1 MIFSEYRYTIFRIML
16 GPTRTTGR
24 RGGMSL
30 SLANSIAVQSRARA
44 LVPLCVGAGAYL
56 FFLYLG
62 DTLLQDSDSFWQI
75 KIGQWILDHRA
86 MPTTD
91 FYSFTRTGAPWIST
105 SWLSQV
111 AFAFSHAQLDWA
123 GPVILTAVA
132 VALTAAIFVH
142 LLDAQIGAPRA
153 VLFAMLALLL
163 SIHHVLARPHI
174 LALPVMVAWVGLLM
188 TAADRKRAPSW
199 TWLPLMALW
208 ANLHGGFVL
217 GLALIGPIS
226 LEAVEHAEKGRRLA
240 LFMRWVLFGIGALI
254 ASCCTPYGWRTLQ
267 GATNILSL
275 GELLSLIFEW
285 MPANFATFTSF
296 EGALLAL
303 IAFGYYRGLVL
314 SAPRIFLILFLTW
327 SALTH
332 VRSIE
337 AFAFLVPLVLAKP
350 LGEMFPRPAP
360 DAAGA
365 DRWPARYVTAAG
377 ALMIVAA
384 SWTSTSLYL
393 GHHRFSFTMT
403 QTPVAAVDLLEQ
415 RKVQRIFNAYQFGGY
430 LISRD
435 IPVFVDGRAELY
447 GEKFVMD
454 FFKAT
459 EGKKPELLPRL
470 LDEYRIDATLLV
482 ADAPGPQ
489 ILDQLKGWK
498 RIYADDIA
506 VIHVRDDG
514 QSAAT
519 PAASN

>member
-1 MIFSEYRYTIFRIML
+1 
-16 GPTRTTGR
+16 
-24 RGGMSL
+24 MSL
-30 SLANSIAVQSRARA
+30 SFANSIAMQGRARA

-56 FFLYLG
+56 FFLYVG

-75 KIGQWILDHRA
+75 KVGQWILDHGA
-86 MPTTD
+86 VPTTD
-91 FYSFTRTGAPWIST
+91 FYSFTRAGAPWIST

-111 AFAFSHAQLDWA
+111 LLAFSHAQWDWA
-123 GPVILTAVA
+123 GPVILTAMA
-132 VALTAAIFVH
+132 TALTAAIFVY
-142 LLDAQIGAPRA
+142 LLDAQIEAPRA

-163 SIHHVLARPHI
+163 SLHHVLARPHI

-188 TAADRKRAPSW
+188 AAADRRRAPSW
-199 TWLPLMALW
+199 YWLPLMALW

-226 LEAVEHAEKGRRLA
+226 LEAVEHAEKGQRLR
-240 LFMRWVLFGIGALI
+240 LFMRWVLFGIGAVI
-254 ASCCTPYGWRTLQ
+254 ASCCTPYGWKTLL

-296 EGALLAL
+296 EGALLGL

-350 LGEMFPRPAP
+350 LGELVPRPQP
-360 DAAGA
+360 DSTGT
-365 DRWPARYVTAAG
+365 DRWPAHYVTALG

-384 SWTSTSLYL
+384 GWTSTSLYM
-393 GHHRFSFTMT
+393 GHHRFTFTMT

-435 IPVFVDGRAELY
+435 IPVYVDGRAELY

-470 LDEYRIDATLLV
+470 LDEYKIDATLLV

-506 VIHVRDDG
+506 VIHVRDD
-514 QSAAT
+514 SAA
-519 PAASN
+519 AKSSK

>member
-1 MIFSEYRYTIFRIML
+1 
-16 GPTRTTGR
+16 
-24 RGGMSL
+24 MSL
-30 SLANSIAVQSRARA
+30 SFANSVTMQSRARA

-56 FFLYLG
+56 VFLFVG

-75 KIGQWILDHRA
+75 KIGQWILDHQA

-91 FYSFTRTGAPWIST
+91 IYSFTRFGEAWIST

-111 AFAFSHAQLDWA
+111 MYAISYAQWGWA
-123 GPVILTAVA
+123 GTVIITAIA
-132 VALTAAIFVH
+132 IALTAAIFVH
-142 LLDAQIGAPRA
+142 LLNAHIEVPRS
-153 VLFAMLALLL
+153 VLFAMLAVML
-163 SIHHVLARPHI
+163 SLHHLLARPHV

-188 TAADRKRAPSW
+188 SAADRRSAPSW
-199 TWLPLMALW
+199 FILPLMALW
-208 ANLHGGFVL
+208 SNLHGGFVL
-217 GLALIGPIS
+217 GLALIGPIA
-226 LEAVEHAEKGRRLA
+226 LEAVEHAEKGQRIR
-240 LFMRWVLFGIGALI
+240 LFMRWVLFGVAALV
-254 ASCCTPYGWRTLQ
+254 AACFTPYGWKTLL
-267 GATNILSL
+267 GATNILKL
-275 GELLSLIFEW
+275 GELLTLIFEW
-285 MPANFATFTSF
+285 MPANFATFTAF
-296 EGALLAL
+296 EGALLGL

-314 SAPRIFLILFLTW
+314 SAPRIFLILFFTW

-350 LGEMFPRPAP
+350 LGEMFGRPP
-360 DAAGA
+360 VDAADG
-365 DRWPARYVTAAG
+365 DRWPARYITALG

-384 SWTSTSLYL
+384 SWTSTSLYM
-393 GHHRFSFTMT
+393 GHHRFTFTMT
-403 QTPVAAVDLLEQ
+403 QTPVAAVDLLEKL
-415 RKVQRIFNAYQFGGY
+415 KVQRIFNAYQFGGY
-430 LISRD
+430 LIARD

-470 LDEYRIDATLLV
+470 LDEHKIDATLLV

-506 VIHVRDDG
+506 VIHVRENAQG
-514 QSAAT
+514 AAT
-519 PAASN
+519 TASK

>member
-1 MIFSEYRYTIFRIML
+1 
-16 GPTRTTGR
+16 
-24 RGGMSL
+24 MSL
-30 SLANSIAVQSRARA
+30 SFANGIAVQGRARA
-44 LVPLCVGAGAYL
+44 LTPLCVGAGAYL
-56 FFLYLG
+56 FFLFVG

-75 KIGQWILDHRA
+75 KIGQWILDHGA
-86 MPTTD
+86 VPTTD

-111 AFAFSHAQLDWA
+111 MFAFCYAQWGWA
-123 GPVILTAVA
+123 GPVILTAVG
-132 VALTAAIFVH
+132 VALSAAIFVY
-142 LLDAQIGAPRA
+142 LLDAQIEAPRA

-163 SIHHVLARPHI
+163 SLHHVLARPHI

-188 TAADRKRAPSW
+188 AAADRRSAPSW
-199 TWLPLMALW
+199 AWLPLMALW

-226 LEAVEHAEKGRRLA
+226 LEAVEHAEKGRGLQ
-240 LFMRWVLFGIGALI
+240 LFLRWVLFGIGALV
-254 ASCCTPYGWRTLQ
+254 ASCCTPYGWKTLM

-296 EGALLAL
+296 EGALLGL
-303 IAFGYYRGLVL
+303 IALGYYRGLVL

-350 LGEMFPRPAP
+350 LGEMFSRPQI
-360 DAAGA
+360 DATDG
-365 DRWPARYVTAAG
+365 DRWPARYVTALG

-384 SWTSTSLYL
+384 SWSSTSIYM

-459 EGKKPELLPRL
+459 EGKKPDLLPRL
-470 LDEYRIDATLLV
+470 LDEHKIDATLLV

-498 RIYADDIA
+498 RIYTDDIA
-506 VIHVRDDG
+506 VIHVRENAEG
-514 QSAAT
+514 SAAVLT
-519 PAASN
+519 K

>member
-1 MIFSEYRYTIFRIML
+1 
-16 GPTRTTGR
+16 
-24 RGGMSL
+24 MSL
-30 SLANSIAVQSRARA
+30 SFANGIAVQGRARA
-44 LVPLCVGAGAYL
+44 LTPLCVGAGAYL
-56 FFLYLG
+56 FFLFVG

-75 KIGQWILDHRA
+75 KIGQWILDHGA
-86 MPTTD
+86 VPTID

-111 AFAFSHAQLDWA
+111 MFAFSYAQWGWA
-123 GPVILTAVA
+123 GPVILTAVG
-132 VALTAAIFVH
+132 VALSAAIFVY
-142 LLDAQIGAPRA
+142 LLDAWIEAPRA

-163 SIHHVLARPHI
+163 SLHHVLARPHI

-188 TAADRKRAPSW
+188 AAADRRSAPSW
-199 TWLPLMALW
+199 AWLPLMALW

-226 LEAVEHAEKGRRLA
+226 LEAVEHAEKGRRLQ
-240 LFMRWVLFGIGALI
+240 LFLRWVLFGIGALI
-254 ASCCTPYGWRTLQ
+254 ASCCTPYGWQTLM

-296 EGALLAL
+296 EGALLGL
-303 IAFGYYRGLVL
+303 IALGYYRGLVL

-332 VRSIE
+332 VRSID

-350 LGEMFPRPAP
+350 LGEMFSRPQT
-360 DAAGA
+360 DATDG
-365 DRWPARYVTAAG
+365 DHWPARYITVTG
-377 ALMIVAA
+377 ALMILAA
-384 SWTSTSLYL
+384 SWSSTSIYM

-470 LDEYRIDATLLV
+470 LDEHKIDATLLV

-489 ILDQLKGWK
+489 ILDQLKGWR
-498 RIYADDIA
+498 RIYTDDIA
-506 VIHVRDDG
+506 VIHVRENAEG
-514 QSAAT
+514 SAAVLT
-519 PAASN
+519 K

>member
-1 MIFSEYRYTIFRIML
+1 
-16 GPTRTTGR
+16 
-24 RGGMSL
+24 MSL
-30 SLANSIAVQSRARA
+30 SFANSIAVQDRARA
-44 LVPLCVGAGAYL
+44 LVPLCAGAGAYL
-56 FFLYLG
+56 FFLFLG
-62 DTLLQDSDSFWQI
+62 DTLLNDSDSFWQI
-75 KIGQWILDHRA
+75 KIGQWILDHGA
-86 MPTTD
+86 MPTND
-91 FYSFTRTGAPWIST
+91 FYSFTRAGAPWIST

-111 AFAFSHAQLDWA
+111 AFAFSHAQWGWA

-132 VALTAAIFVH
+132 FALAIAIFVH
-142 LLDAQIGAPRA
+142 LLDVQIEAPRA
-153 VLFAMLALLL
+153 VLFAMLAVLL
-163 SIHHVLARPHI
+163 SLHHVLARPHI

-188 TAADRKRAPSW
+188 ATADRRGAPSW
-199 TWLPLMALW
+199 HLLPLMALW

-240 LFMRWVLFGIGALI
+240 LFMRWVLFGIAALI
-254 ASCCTPYGWRTLQ
+254 ASCFTPYGWRTLQ

-285 MPANFATFTSF
+285 MPANFATFTPF

-337 AFAFLVPLVLAKP
+337 AFAFLIPLVLAKP
-350 LGEMFPRPAP
+350 LGAMFPRTVPEAT
-360 DAAGA
+360 GA
-365 DRWPARYVTAAG
+365 DRWPARYVTALG

-384 SWTSTSLYL
+384 SWTSTSLYM
-393 GHHRFSFTMT
+393 GHHRFTFTMT

-415 RKVQRIFNAYQFGGY
+415 RRAQRIFNAYQFGGY
-430 LISRD
+430 LISRN

-470 LDEYRIDATLLV
+470 LDEYKIDATLLV

-506 VIHVRDDG
+506 VVHVRDTAD
-514 QSAAT
+514 SAT
-519 PAASN
+519 AAPSK

>member
-1 MIFSEYRYTIFRIML
+1 
-16 GPTRTTGR
+16 
-24 RGGMSL
+24 MSL
-30 SLANSIAVQSRARA
+30 SFANSIAVQGRARA

-56 FFLYLG
+56 FFLFLG

-86 MPTTD
+86 MPMID

-111 AFAFSHAQLDWA
+111 AFSFSHAQWGWA
-123 GPVILTAVA
+123 GPVILTAAA
-132 VALTAAIFVH
+132 VALTVAIFVH
-142 LLDAQIGAPRA
+142 LLETHIGAPRA

-188 TAADRKRAPSW
+188 AAASRRSAPSW
-199 TWLPLMALW
+199 AWLPLMALW

-226 LEAVEHAEKGRRLA
+226 LEAVEHAGKGRRLA

-275 GELLSLIFEW
+275 GELLTLIVEW
-285 MPANFATFTSF
+285 MPANFATFTPF

-327 SALTH
+327 SALSH
-332 VRSIE
+332 VRSID

-350 LGEMFPRPAP
+350 LGEMFPQPALEP
-360 DAAGA
+360 AGA
-365 DRWPARYVTAAG
+365 DSWPGRYVTALA

-393 GHHRFSFTMT
+393 GHHRFTFTMT
-403 QTPVAAVDLLEQ
+403 QTPVTAVDLLEQ
-415 RKVQRIFNAYQFGGY
+415 RKVQRVFNAYQFGGY
-430 LISRD
+430 LISRN

-447 GEKFVMD
+447 GEKFIMD

-470 LDEYRIDATLLV
+470 LDEHKIDATLLG

-498 RIYADDIA
+498 RIYADDVA
-506 VIHVRDDG
+506 VIHVRDAADG
-514 QSAAT
+514 ATAA
-519 PAASN
+519 PSK

>member
-1 MIFSEYRYTIFRIML
+1 
-16 GPTRTTGR
+16 
-24 RGGMSL
+24 MSL
-30 SLANSIAVQSRARA
+30 SFANGSAVQSRARA
-44 LVPLCVGAGAYL
+44 LVPLCVGAGTYL
-56 FFLYLG
+56 FFLFVG

-75 KIGQWILDHRA
+75 KIGQWILDHGA
-86 MPTTD
+86 MPYTD

-111 AFAFSHAQLDWA
+111 MFAFSYTQWGWA
-123 GPVILTAVA
+123 GPVILTAIGI
-132 VALTAAIFVH
+132 ALSTAIFVY
-142 LLDAQIGAPRA
+142 LLDAQIEAPRA

-163 SIHHVLARPHI
+163 ALHHVLARPHI
-174 LALPVMVAWVGLLM
+174 LALPVMVAWVGFLM
-188 TAADRKRAPSW
+188 AAADRRSAPSW

-226 LEAVEHAEKGRRLA
+226 LEAVEHAEKGRRLQ
-240 LFMRWVLFGIGALI
+240 LFLRWVLFGVGALI
-254 ASCCTPYGWRTLQ
+254 ASCCTPYGWRTLM

-296 EGALLAL
+296 EGALLGL
-303 IAFGYYRGLVL
+303 IALGYYRGVVL

-350 LGEMFPRPAP
+350 LGEMFSRPPA
-360 DAAGA
+360 DATDA
-365 DRWPARYVTAAG
+365 DGWPARYVTALG
-377 ALMIVAA
+377 ELMIVAA
-384 SWTSTSLYL
+384 SWTSTSLYM
-393 GHHRFSFTMT
+393 GHHRFGFTMT

-415 RKVQRIFNAYQFGGY
+415 RKAQRIFNAYQFGGY

-470 LDEYRIDATLLV
+470 LDEYKIDATLLI

-506 VIHVRDDG
+506 VIHVRENAEG
-514 QSAAT
+514 AAA
-519 PAASN
+519 PSK

>member
-1 MIFSEYRYTIFRIML
+1 
-16 GPTRTTGR
+16 
-24 RGGMSL
+24 MSL
-30 SLANSIAVQSRARA
+30 SFANSIAVQGRARA

-56 FFLYLG
+56 FFLFLG

-86 MPTTD
+86 MPMID

-111 AFAFSHAQLDWA
+111 AFSFSHAQWGWA
-123 GPVILTAVA
+123 GPVILTA
-132 VALTAAIFVH
+132 AAIALALAILVY
-142 LLDAQIGAPRA
+142 LLEAHIGAPRA

-188 TAADRKRAPSW
+188 AAASRRSAPSW

-275 GELLSLIFEW
+275 GELLTLIVEW
-285 MPANFATFTSF
+285 MPANFATFTPF

-327 SALTH
+327 SALSH
-332 VRSIE
+332 VRSID

-350 LGEMFPRPAP
+350 LGEMFPQPALEP
-360 DAAGA
+360 AGA
-365 DRWPARYVTAAG
+365 DSWPGRYVTALG

-393 GHHRFSFTMT
+393 GHHRFTFTMT

-415 RKVQRIFNAYQFGGY
+415 RKVQRVFNAYQFGGY

-447 GEKFVMD
+447 GEKFIMD

-470 LDEYRIDATLLV
+470 LDEHKIDATLLG

-489 ILDQLKGWK
+489 ILDQLTGWK

-506 VIHVRDDG
+506 VIHVRDAADG
-514 QSAAT
+514 ATAA
-519 PAASN
+519 PSK

>member
-1 MIFSEYRYTIFRIML
+1 
-16 GPTRTTGR
+16 
-24 RGGMSL
+24 MSL
-30 SLANSIAVQSRARA
+30 SFANSIAVQGRARA

-56 FFLYLG
+56 FFLFLG
-62 DTLLQDSDSFWQI
+62 DTLLSDSDSFWQI

-111 AFAFSHAQLDWA
+111 AFAFSHAQWGWA
-123 GPVILTAVA
+123 GPVILTA
-132 VALTAAIFVH
+132 AAIALALALLVH
-142 LLDAQIGAPRA
+142 LLEAHIEAPRA

-163 SIHHVLARPHI
+163 SVHHVLARPHI
-174 LALPVMVAWVGLLM
+174 LALPMMVAWVGLLM
-188 TAADRKRAPSW
+188 AAADRRSAPSW

-240 LFMRWVLFGIGALI
+240 LFMRWVLFGIGALV

-275 GELLSLIFEW
+275 GEVLTLILEW
-285 MPANFATFTSF
+285 MPANFATFTPF

-327 SALTH
+327 SALSH
-332 VRSIE
+332 VRSID
-337 AFAFLVPLVLAKP
+337 AFAFLLPLVLAKP
-350 LGEMFPRPAP
+350 LAGMFARPEP

-365 DRWPARYVTAAG
+365 ESWPGRYLTVLG
-377 ALMIVAA
+377 ALTIVAA
-384 SWTSTSLYL
+384 SWASTSLYL
-393 GHHRFSFTMT
+393 RHHRFTFTMT

-415 RKVQRIFNAYQFGGY
+415 RKGQRIFNAYQFGGY

-435 IPVFVDGRAELY
+435 IPVFIDGRAELY

-470 LDEYRIDATLLV
+470 LDEHKIDATLLV

-506 VIHVRDDG
+506 VVHVRDT
-514 QSAAT
+514 AT
-519 PAASN
+519 TAPSQ

>member
-1 MIFSEYRYTIFRIML
+1 
-16 GPTRTTGR
+16 
-24 RGGMSL
+24 MSL
-30 SLANSIAVQSRARA
+30 SFANSIAMQSRARA

-56 FFLYLG
+56 FFLYAG

-75 KIGQWILDHRA
+75 KIGQWILDHHA
-86 MPTTD
+86 LPTTD
-91 FYSFTRTGAPWIST
+91 FYSFTRPGAPWIST

-111 AFAFSHAQLDWA
+111 LFAFSYAQWDWA
-123 GPVILTAVA
+123 GPVVLTAVA
-132 VALTAAIFVH
+132 VALTAAILVD
-142 LLDAQIGAPRA
+142 LLDAQIEAPRA

-163 SIHHVLARPHI
+163 SLHHVLARPHI

-188 TAADRKRAPSW
+188 AAADRRSAPSW
-199 TWLPLMALW
+199 YWLPLMALW

-226 LEAVEHAEKGRRLA
+226 LEAVEHAEKGRRLQ

-254 ASCCTPYGWRTLQ
+254 ASCCTPYGWGTLV

-296 EGALLAL
+296 EGALLGL

-327 SALTH
+327 GALTH

-350 LGEMFPRPAP
+350 LGEMVPRPLA
-360 DAAGA
+360 DATST
-365 DRWPARYVTAAG
+365 DRWPARYVTVTG

-384 SWTSTSLYL
+384 GWTSTSLYM
-393 GHHRFSFTMT
+393 GHHRFTFTMT
-403 QTPVAAVDLLEQ
+403 QTPAAAVDLLEQ
-415 RKVQRIFNAYQFGGY
+415 RKARRIFNAYQFGGY

-435 IPVFVDGRAELY
+435 IPVYVDGRAELY

-470 LDEYRIDATLLV
+470 LDEYKIDATLLV

-498 RIYADDIA
+498 RLYADDIA
-506 VIHVRDDG
+506 VIHVRTGGTEAGAAPGAETSKKPSG
-514 QSAAT
+514 QPSR
-519 PAASN
+519 

>member
-1 MIFSEYRYTIFRIML
+1 
-16 GPTRTTGR
+16 
-24 RGGMSL
+24 MSL
-30 SLANSIAVQSRARA
+30 SFANGIAVQGRARV
-44 LVPLCVGAGAYL
+44 LTPLCVGAGAYL
-56 FFLYLG
+56 FFLFVG

-75 KIGQWILDHRA
+75 KIGQWILDHGA

-111 AFAFSHAQLDWA
+111 MFAFSYAQWGWA
-123 GPVILTAVA
+123 GPVILTAVG
-132 VALTAAIFVH
+132 VALSAAIFVY
-142 LLDAQIGAPRA
+142 LLDARIEAPRA

-163 SIHHVLARPHI
+163 SLHHVLARPHV

-188 TAADRKRAPSW
+188 AAADRRSAPSW
-199 TWLPLMALW
+199 AWLPLMALW

-226 LEAVEHAEKGRRLA
+226 LEAVEHAEKGRLQ
-240 LFMRWVLFGIGALI
+240 LFLRWVLFGIGALI
-254 ASCCTPYGWRTLQ
+254 ASCCTPYGWQTLM

-296 EGALLAL
+296 EGALLGL
-303 IAFGYYRGLVL
+303 IALGYYRGLVL

-332 VRSIE
+332 VRSID

-350 LGEMFPRPAP
+350 LGEMFSRPQI
-360 DAAGA
+360 DATDG
-365 DRWPARYVTAAG
+365 DRWPARYITAFG

-384 SWTSTSLYL
+384 SWSSTSIYM

-470 LDEYRIDATLLV
+470 LDEHKIDATLLV

-498 RIYADDIA
+498 RIYTDDIA
-506 VIHVRDDG
+506 VIHVRENAEG
-514 QSAAT
+514 SAAVLT
-519 PAASN
+519 K

>member
-1 MIFSEYRYTIFRIML
+1 
-16 GPTRTTGR
+16 
-24 RGGMSL
+24 MSL
-30 SLANSIAVQSRARA
+30 SFANSSAVQSRARA
-44 LVPLCVGAGAYL
+44 LVPLCVGAGTYL
-56 FFLYLG
+56 FFLFVG

-75 KIGQWILDHRA
+75 KIGQWILDHGA

-111 AFAFSHAQLDWA
+111 MFAFSYTQWGWA
-123 GPVILTAVA
+123 GPVILTAIGI
-132 VALTAAIFVH
+132 ALSTAIFVY
-142 LLDAQIGAPRA
+142 LLDAQIEAPRA

-163 SIHHVLARPHI
+163 ALHHVLARPHI

-188 TAADRKRAPSW
+188 TAADRRSAPSW
-199 TWLPLMALW
+199 TWLALMALW

-226 LEAVEHAEKGRRLA
+226 IEAVEHAEKGRRLQ
-240 LFMRWVLFGIGALI
+240 LFLRWVLFGVGALI
-254 ASCCTPYGWRTLQ
+254 ASCCTPYGWRTLM

-296 EGALLAL
+296 EGALLGL
-303 IAFGYYRGLVL
+303 IALGYYRGVVL

-350 LGEMFPRPAP
+350 LGEMFSRPPA
-360 DAAGA
+360 DATDA
-365 DRWPARYVTAAG
+365 DGWPARYVTALG

-384 SWTSTSLYL
+384 SWTSTSLYM
-393 GHHRFSFTMT
+393 GHHRFGFTMT

-415 RKVQRIFNAYQFGGY
+415 RKAQRIFNAYQFGGY

-459 EGKKPELLPRL
+459 EGKKPELLPHL
-470 LDEYRIDATLLV
+470 LDEYKIDATLLV

-506 VIHVRDDG
+506 VIHVRENAEG
-514 QSAAT
+514 AAA
-519 PAASN
+519 PSK

>member
-1 MIFSEYRYTIFRIML
+1 
-16 GPTRTTGR
+16 
-24 RGGMSL
+24 MSL
-30 SLANSIAVQSRARA
+30 SFANSIAMQSRARA

-56 FFLYLG
+56 FFLHVG

-75 KIGQWILDHRA
+75 KVGQWILDHGTV
-86 MPTTD
+86 PTTD

-111 AFAFSHAQLDWA
+111 LFAFSHAQWDWA
-123 GPVILTAVA
+123 GPVILTTMA
-132 VALTAAIFVH
+132 VALTAAIFVY
-142 LLDAQIGAPRA
+142 LLDAQIEAPRA

-163 SIHHVLARPHI
+163 SLHHVLARPHI

-188 TAADRKRAPSW
+188 AAADRRRAPSW
-199 TWLPLMALW
+199 YWLPLMALW

-226 LEAVEHAEKGRRLA
+226 LEAVEHAEKGRRLQ

-254 ASCCTPYGWRTLQ
+254 ASCCTPYGWKTLL

-285 MPANFATFTSF
+285 MPANFATFSSF
-296 EGALLAL
+296 EGALLGL

-350 LGEMFPRPAP
+350 LGQMVPRPQP
-360 DAAGA
+360 DATGT
-365 DRWPARYVTAAG
+365 DRWPARYVTALG

-384 SWTSTSLYL
+384 GWTSTSLYM
-393 GHHRFSFTMT
+393 GHNRFTFTMT

-415 RKVQRIFNAYQFGGY
+415 RKAQRIFNAYQFGGY

-435 IPVFVDGRAELY
+435 IPVYVDGRAELY
-447 GEKFVMD
+447 GETFVMD

-470 LDEYRIDATLLV
+470 LDEYKIDATLLV

-506 VIHVRDDG
+506 VIHVRTADAQAG
-514 QSAAT
+514 AAPQAET
-519 PAASN
+519 SREAFK

>member
-1 MIFSEYRYTIFRIML
+1 
-16 GPTRTTGR
+16 
-24 RGGMSL
+24 MSL
-30 SLANSIAVQSRARA
+30 SFANSIAVQGRARA

-56 FFLYLG
+56 FFLFLG

-75 KIGQWILDHRA
+75 KIGRWILDHGA

-111 AFAFSHAQLDWA
+111 AFAFSHAQWGWA
-123 GPVILTAVA
+123 GPVILTA
-132 VALTAAIFVH
+132 AAIALALALLVH
-142 LLDAQIGAPRA
+142 LLEANIEAPRA

-188 TAADRKRAPSW
+188 AAADRRSAPSW

-240 LFMRWVLFGIGALI
+240 LFMRWVLFGIGALV

-267 GATNILSL
+267 GASNILSL
-275 GELLSLIFEW
+275 GEVLTLILEW
-285 MPANFATFTSF
+285 MPANFATFTPF

-327 SALTH
+327 SALSH
-332 VRSIE
+332 VRSID
-337 AFAFLVPLVLAKP
+337 AFAFLLPLVLAKP

-365 DRWPARYVTAAG
+365 DRWPASLVTALG
-377 ALMIVAA
+377 ALTIVAA
-384 SWTSTSLYL
+384 SWASTSLYL
-393 GHHRFSFTMT
+393 GHHHFTFTMT

-415 RKVQRIFNAYQFGGY
+415 RKAQRIFNAYQFGGY

-435 IPVFVDGRAELY
+435 IPVFIDGRAELY

-470 LDEYRIDATLLV
+470 LDEHKIDATLLV

-498 RIYADDIA
+498 RIYGDDIA
-506 VIHVRDDG
+506 VVHVRDT
-514 QSAAT
+514 AT
-519 PAASN
+519 TAPSK

>member
-1 MIFSEYRYTIFRIML
+1 
-16 GPTRTTGR
+16 
-24 RGGMSL
+24 MSL
-30 SLANSIAVQSRARA
+30 SFANGVAAQSRARA
-44 LVPLCVGAGAYL
+44 LVPLCAGAGAYL

-62 DTLLQDSDSFWQI
+62 DTRLQDSDSFWQI

-86 MPTTD
+86 MPTID
-91 FYSFTRTGAPWIST
+91 LYSFTRTGSPWIST

-111 AFAFSHAQLDWA
+111 LFAFSHAQWDWA
-123 GPVILTAVA
+123 GPVILTAVG
-132 VALTAAIFVH
+132 VALTVAIFVH
-142 LLDAQIGAPRA
+142 LLDAQIGPSRA

-163 SIHHVLARPHI
+163 SSHHVLARPHV
-174 LALPVMVAWVGLLM
+174 LALPVMVAWAGLLM
-188 TAADRKRAPSW
+188 AAADRRSAPSW

-217 GLALIGPIS
+217 GLALVGPIA
-226 LEAVEHAEKGRRLA
+226 LEAVEHAEKGRRLQ
-240 LFMRWVLFGIGALI
+240 LFLRWVLFGIGALI

-267 GATNILSL
+267 AATSILGL
-275 GELLSLIFEW
+275 GELLSLIMEW
-285 MPANFATFTSF
+285 MPANFATFTAF
-296 EGALLAL
+296 EGALLGL

-350 LGEMFPRPAP
+350 LGEMFPRPPA
-360 DAAGA
+360 DAGEA

-384 SWTSTSLYL
+384 SWTSTSLYM
-393 GHHRFSFTMT
+393 GHHRFAFTMT
-403 QTPVAAVDLLEQ
+403 HTPVAAVDLLEQ
-415 RKVQRIFNAYQFGGY
+415 RKAQRIFNAYQFGGY

-435 IPVFVDGRAELY
+435 IPVFIDGRAELY

-470 LDEYRIDATLLV
+470 LDAYRIDATLLG

-498 RIYADDIA
+498 RIYADDVA
-506 VIHVRDDG
+506 VIHVRDHAD
-514 QSAAT
+514 SAAAT
-519 PAASN
+519 PSK

>member
-1 MIFSEYRYTIFRIML
+1 
-16 GPTRTTGR
+16 
-24 RGGMSL
+24 MSL
-30 SLANSIAVQSRARA
+30 SFANSIAVQGRARA
-44 LVPLCVGAGAYL
+44 LAPLCVGAGTYL
-56 FFLYLG
+56 FFLFLG
-62 DTLLQDSDSFWQI
+62 DTLLHDSDSFWQI

-111 AFAFSHAQLDWA
+111 AFAFSHAQWGWA
-123 GPVILTAVA
+123 GPVV
-132 VALTAAIFVH
+132 LTAAAIALALALLVH
-142 LLDAQIGAPRA
+142 LLEAHIEAPRA

-163 SIHHVLARPHI
+163 SVHHVLARPHI

-188 TAADRKRAPSW
+188 AAADRRSAPSW

-240 LFMRWVLFGIGALI
+240 LFMRWVLFGIGALV

-275 GELLSLIFEW
+275 GEVLTLILEW
-285 MPANFATFTSF
+285 MPANFATFTPF

-332 VRSIE
+332 VRSID
-337 AFAFLVPLVLAKP
+337 AFAFLLPLVLAKP
-350 LGEMFPRPAP
+350 LAGMFARPEP

-365 DRWPARYVTAAG
+365 ESWPGRYLTVLG
-377 ALMIVAA
+377 ALTIVAA
-384 SWTSTSLYL
+384 SWASTSLYL
-393 GHHRFSFTMT
+393 RHHRFTFTMT

-435 IPVFVDGRAELY
+435 IPVFIDGRAELY

-470 LDEYRIDATLLV
+470 LDEHKIDATLLV

-506 VIHVRDDG
+506 VVHVRDT
-514 QSAAT
+514 AT
-519 PAASN
+519 TAPSQ

>member
-1 MIFSEYRYTIFRIML
+1 
-16 GPTRTTGR
+16 
-24 RGGMSL
+24 MSL
-30 SLANSIAVQSRARA
+30 SFANSIAAQSRARA
-44 LVPLCVGAGAYL
+44 LVPLCVGAGVYL

-62 DTLLQDSDSFWQI
+62 DTRLQDSDSFWQV

-111 AFAFSHAQLDWA
+111 LFAYSHAQLDWA

-132 VALTAAIFVH
+132 VAITVAIFVY
-142 LLDAQIGAPRA
+142 LLDRQIEAPRA

-174 LALPVMVAWVGLLM
+174 LALPVMVLWVGVLM
-188 TAADRKRAPSW
+188 AAADRKSAPSW
-199 TWLPLMALW
+199 SWLPLMALW

-240 LFMRWVLFGIGALI
+240 LFTRWVLFGIGALV
-254 ASCCTPYGWRTLQ
+254 ASCLTPYGWRTLL
-267 GATNILSL
+267 GATNILGL

-285 MPANFATFTSF
+285 MPANFSTFTPF
-296 EGALLAL
+296 EGALLGL

-327 SALTH
+327 GALTH

-360 DAAGA
+360 DAADAG
-365 DRWPARYVTAAG
+365 RWPARYVTALG

-384 SWTSTSLYL
+384 SWTSTSLYMR
-393 GHHRFSFTMT
+393 HHRFTFTT
-403 QTPVAAVDLLEQ
+403 THTPVAAVDLLEQ

-430 LISRD
+430 LISRN

-470 LDEYRIDATLLV
+470 LDEYKIDATLLV

-498 RIYADDIA
+498 RIYTDDIA
-506 VIHVRDDG
+506 VIHVRDHAD
-514 QSAAT
+514 SAAAT
-519 PAASN
+519 PSK

>member
-1 MIFSEYRYTIFRIML
+1 
-16 GPTRTTGR
+16 
-24 RGGMSL
+24 MSL
-30 SLANSIAVQSRARA
+30 SFANSIAVQSRARA
-44 LVPLCVGAGAYL
+44 LVPLCAGAGVYL
-56 FFLYLG
+56 FFLYVG

-75 KIGQWILDHRA
+75 KIGQWILDHGA
-86 MPTTD
+86 LPYTD
-91 FYSFTRTGAPWIST
+91 FYSFTRTGASWIST

-111 AFAFSHAQLDWA
+111 LFAFSYAQWDWA
-123 GPVILTAVA
+123 GPVMLTAIGM
-132 VALTAAIFVH
+132 ALTAAIFVY
-142 LLDAQIGAPRA
+142 LLDAQIEAPRA

-188 TAADRKRAPSW
+188 SAADRRTAPSW
-199 TWLPLMALW
+199 TWLPLIALW

-226 LEAVEHAEKGRRLA
+226 LEAVEHAEKGQRLS
-240 LFMRWVLFGIGALI
+240 LFARWVLFGIAALV
-254 ASCCTPYGWRTLQ
+254 ASCCTPYGWRTLM
-267 GATNILSL
+267 GATNILGL
-275 GELLSLIFEW
+275 GELLTLIFEW
-285 MPANFATFTSF
+285 MPANFASFTAF
-296 EGALLAL
+296 EGALLGL
-303 IAFGYYRGLVL
+303 IALGYYRGLVL

-350 LGEMFPRPAP
+350 LGEMFPRPP

-365 DRWPARYVTAAG
+365 DRWPARYVTATG
-377 ALMIVAA
+377 ALMILAA
-384 SWTSTSLYL
+384 SWTTTALYMN
-393 GHHRFSFTMT
+393 HHRFTFTMT
-403 QTPVAAVDLLEQ
+403 QTPVAAADLLE
-415 RKVQRIFNAYQFGGY
+415 KLGAKRIFNAYQFGGY

-435 IPVFVDGRAELY
+435 IPVYIDGRAELY
-447 GEKFVMD
+447 GEKFVID

-470 LDEYRIDATLLV
+470 LDEAKIDATILV
-482 ADAPGPQ
+482 ADTPGPQ

-506 VIHVRDDG
+506 VVHVREKG
-514 QSAAT
+514 ER
-519 PAASN
+519 PAQ